1 MDEVTQARLL
11 LQLPLDFDEAQLKQ
25 QYRQQA
31 KALHPDRNDHPEAH
45 TQFQELTIAYETLQ
59 QVLRDRAQ
67 AASIKH
73 SDAADNPAGT
83 RVTVTRRS
91 SPTQSAPP
99 PEPPPL
105 TPEQQLLRRNAEV
118 QLEDLRQKGQWV
130 QALLVVDELLRAL
143 PHDARARR
151 LKGWVYFNYAQQ
163 LIAQNK
169 IDRAR
174 QYLKGAL
181 KWANSDAELWRRIET
196 IYTQLE
202 RRGRW

>member
-11 LQLPLDFDEAQLKQ
+11 LQLPVDFDEAQLKQ

-67 AASIKH
+67 AASVNH
-73 SDAADNPAGT
+73 SDAANNPAGT

-130 QALLVVDELLRAL
+130 QALLVVDELLRVL
-143 PHDARARR
+143 PQDARARR

-163 LIAQNK
+163 LIEQRK
-169 IDRAR
+169 VDRAR

-181 KWANSDAELWRRIET
+181 KWAKGDADLWQRVEAT
-196 IYTQLE
+196 YTRLE
-202 RRGRW
+202 RQGRF